1 MPYELKPLESGLS
14 SWLFEAATRSESP
27 SDLDDSIAATIS
39 SNHVAQEKD
48 QFNIN
53 IANNVNNANN
63 NGFNIVPSESVSSN
77 QDNNNSSSSLLARNC
92 SLITMDNTT
101 GANNSASHDN
111 YTMVVDLAGE
121 YPLDQ
126 ATILFGYITPFVVIL
141 SIMTNLFVV
150 AVLTRRHMRTGTNI
164 ILCTL
169 SMVDLMTILIGSPWY
184 FYIYTLGHYK
194 DNLNWFTCYSHSVF
208 IEGLPVFLHNA
219 SIWLTVLLAG
229 QRYFCIRYPVLACR
243 W

>member
-1 MPYELKPLESGLS
+1 MFSDSLGLGPDGGS
-14 SWLFEAATRSESP
+14 AASRSAMIARPENSP
-27 SDLDDSIAATIS
+27 GTNLAHHSR
-39 SNHVAQEKD
+39 
-48 QFNIN
+48 
-53 IANNVNNANN
+53 NN
-63 NGFNIVPSESVSSN
+63 NFADRDEQVGRPE
-77 QDNNNSSSSLLARNC
+77 LAQAALKNC
-92 SLITMDNTT
+92 SLDPL
-101 GANNSASHDN
+101 GAGSAF
-111 YTMVVDLAGE
+111 TMVVDLAGE

-126 ATILFGYITPFVVIL
+126 ATILFGYVTPFVVLI
-141 SIMTNLFVV
+141 SIATNLFVV

-169 SMVDLMTILIGSPWY
+169 SLVDLLTILIGSPWY

-194 DNLNWFTCYSHSVF
+194 ENLNWFTCYSHSVF